1 MYLLGFGIAC
11 IPTARQGS
19 LRDPGGNSMTLRELA
34 QRLKKAQQSSTDIV
48 RQILSSAE
56 IAEFTVYSPPTS
68 KWKSILED
76 LKLSNLANVAVCVTC
91 YNSDSTVF
99 EAIEAQLKKHY
110 KVVTSAT
117 VDELGYRR
125 LFGCGDGADK
135 PPQLILC
142 ANYYETSR
150 EEVKSMYNQDSEGS
164 DTTDDT
170 EDIDIELGDEDIGDP
185 FA

>member
-1 MYLLGFGIAC
+1 
-11 IPTARQGS
+11 
-19 LRDPGGNSMTLRELA
+19 MTLRELA

-68 KWKSILED
+68 KWESILED
-76 LKLSNLANVAVCVTC
+76 LELSNLANVAVCVTC

-135 PPQLILC
+135 PPQLFLC